1 MAVGSRRPAVRRP
14 AGDGLLALVS
24 RARSGDRGELFQHVD
39 QPGSGMQNRQP
50 LRQLRP
56 AEGVVEQLERALVAG
71 MPLPGLAERGQ
82 PRDQYCAMGFDL
94 VITLAKTRARRR

>member
-1 MAVGSRRPAVRRP
+1 
-14 AGDGLLALVS
+14 
-24 RARSGDRGELFQHVD
+24 
-39 QPGSGMQNRQP
+39 
-50 LRQLRP
+50 
-56 AEGVVEQLERALVAG
+56 